1 MEENKMSLINKNSVY
16 LVGELVEVKDFRE
29 GTHSGDKNFVSATV
43 VIKSIVDGQEL
54 LTEARTFCNELK
66 ADGNQNK
73 NYATIKN
80 INSWLGKRVV
90 ISGGSLK
97 GERFWSPRTSQLVNA
112 VRTNFNLI
120 RLASAN
126 DKEDKATF
134 EFGGFV
140 TRPLQ
145 EVLDENNN
153 VKYYQITLGQAT
165 YKEDNMFECTFTV
178 TADNIA
184 AARAIEDKYVAGA
197 TVEISGVCQ
206 TIVTVIEKETEVAF
220 GAPVVKKY
228 NNVDKKF
235 VILGG
240 SEVIS
245 GEGEYTD
252 DVIERLVAAYNAEG
266 KDIQAKASS
275 NEKANTNVSSS
286 QPKPKA
292 KSSSLA
298 GLI

>member
-1 MEENKMSLINKNSVY
+1 MSLLNKNSVY

-29 GTHSGDKNFVSATV
+29 GTHSGDKNYISATV
-43 VIKSIVDGQEL
+43 VIKSDVNGQEL

-80 INSWLGKRVV
+80 INGWLGKRVV
-90 ISGGSLK
+90 ISGASLK

-112 VRTNFNLI
+112 VRTSFNLI
-120 RLASAN
+120 RLAGAN

-145 EVLDENNN
+145 EVLDENGN

-178 TADNIA
+178 SADNVA

-206 TIVTVIEKETEVAF
+206 TIVTVVEKETEVAF
-220 GAPVVKKY
+220 GDPVIKKY

-245 GEGEYTD
+245 GEGEYTED
-252 DVIERLVAAYNAEG
+252 AIARLVAAYNAEG
-266 KDIQAKASS
+266 KEIQAKASS
-275 NEKANTNVSSS
+275 NEKASATTSA

>member
-1 MEENKMSLINKNSVY
+1 MSVLNKNNVY

-29 GTHSGDKNFVSATV
+29 GTYSGDKNFVSATV
-43 VIKSIVDGQEL
+43 VIKSIVDDQEL
-54 LTEARTFCNELK
+54 LTEARTFVNELK
-66 ADGNQNK
+66 KDGQPNK

-80 INSWLGKRVV
+80 INSWLNKRVV
-90 ISGGSLK
+90 ISGASLN
-97 GERFWSPRTSQLVNA
+97 GERFWSARTSQLVNA
-112 VRTNFNLI
+112 VRVNFNLI

-140 TRPLQ
+140 TRPLT
-145 EVLDENNN
+145 EVVDENGNT
-153 VKYYQITLGQAT
+153 KYYQITLGQAN

-178 TADNIA
+178 DKDNIG
-184 AARAIEDKYVAGA
+184 AARAIEDKYVSGS
-197 TVEISGVCQ
+197 TVEINGACR
-206 TIVTVIEKETEVAF
+206 TIVTVVEKETEVAF
-220 GAPVVKKY
+220 GAPQVKKF

-240 SEVIS
+240 SEVIT
-245 GEGEYTD
+245 GEGEYTED
-252 DVIERLVAAYNAEG
+252 IIARLVAAYNAEA
-266 KDIQAKASS
+266 KEIQSKASS
-275 NEKANTNVSSS
+275 NEKATASANSNAA
-286 QPKPKA
+286 PKPKA

>member
-1 MEENKMSLINKNSVY
+1 MSVLNKNNVY

-29 GTHSGDKNFVSATV
+29 GTYSGDKNFVSATV
-43 VIKSIVDGQEL
+43 VIKSIVDDQEL
-54 LTEARTFCNELK
+54 LTEARTFVNELK
-66 ADGNQNK
+66 KDGQPNK

-80 INSWLGKRVV
+80 INSWLNKRVV
-90 ISGGSLK
+90 ISGASLN
-97 GERFWSPRTSQLVNA
+97 GERFWSARTSQLVNA
-112 VRTNFNLI
+112 VRVNFNLI

-140 TRPLQ
+140 TRPLT
-145 EVLDENNN
+145 EVVDENGNT
-153 VKYYQITLGQAT
+153 KYYQITLGQAN

-178 TADNIA
+178 DKDNIG
-184 AARAIEDKYVAGA
+184 AARAIEDKYVSGS
-197 TVEISGVCQ
+197 TVEINGACR
-206 TIVTVIEKETEVAF
+206 TIVTVVEKETEVAF
-220 GAPVVKKY
+220 GAPQVKKF

-240 SEVIS
+240 SEVIT
-245 GEGEYTD
+245 GEGEYTED
-252 DVIERLVAAYNAEG
+252 IIARLVAAYNAEA
-266 KDIQAKASS
+266 KEIQSKASS
-275 NEKANTNVSSS
+275 NEKATASANSNAA
-286 QPKPKA
+286 PKTKA